1 MTKLHAVAICE
12 TGGKN
17 KIKSCIPANTKK
29 EKNKQVK
36 SNLLA

>member
-12 TGGKN
+12 IGGKN